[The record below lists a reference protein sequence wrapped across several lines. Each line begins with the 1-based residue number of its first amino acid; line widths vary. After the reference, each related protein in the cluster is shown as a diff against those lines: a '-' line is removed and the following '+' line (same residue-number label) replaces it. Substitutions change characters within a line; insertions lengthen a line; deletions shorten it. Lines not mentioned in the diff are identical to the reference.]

1 MASNQVTRRG
11 FVRGVA
17 GAVAAAGVI
26 AGGGTVARGM
36 DIDEP
41 KPAGKAKW
49 RKAMMFDLV
58 GVGGSLEQRFA
69 ACRAAGFDGVEISTP
84 VATLKHEE
92 VLAAKA
98 KTGIEIHGVCDA
110 VHWQKRLSDPSEAVR
125 AEGQAGLQQAIKD
138 CHEFGGTTVLLVPG
152 KVTNP
157 DTESY
162 EQVWSRSQEEIRKAI
177 PLAKEKNVKIAVE
190 VVWNGFWTKP
200 EQMAQYLD
208 EINEPGGGA
217 AVGGYLD
224 LGNVVKFG
232 VPASQWVKV
241 LNKRILKLHIKGYSH
256 QKQWV
261 NIGDGDEDW
270 PEIVKA
276 LDEVGYKGWATAEV
290 WARSIDE
297 LNDVSK
303 RLDRVLA

>member
-1 MASNQVTRRG
+1 
-11 FVRGVA
+11 
-17 GAVAAAGVI
+17 
-26 AGGGTVARGM
+26 
-36 DIDEP
+36 
-41 KPAGKAKW
+41 
-49 RKAMMFDLV
+49 
-58 GVGGSLEQRFA
+58 
-69 ACRAAGFDGVEISTP
+69 
-84 VATLKHEE
+84 
-92 VLAAKA
+92 
-98 KTGIEIHGVCDA
+98 

-138 CHEFGGTTVLLVPG
+138 CAEFGGTTVLLVPG
-152 KVTNP
+152 RVANEQ
-157 DTESY
+157 TENY
-162 EQVWSRSQEEIRKAI
+162 DQVWKRSQEEIKKAV

-208 EINEPGGGA
+208 EINDP

-232 VPASQWVKV
+232 VPASHWVKV

-256 QKQWV
+256 VKQWV

-276 LDEVGYKGWATAEV
+276 LHDVGYTGWATAEV
-290 WARSIDE
+290 WARSIEE